1 MEILICVTLPDATK
15 SSKYSTK
22 YHPVNTF
29 NYKHSKPYLNKSTY
43 PQLNVVEGA
52 LRSFGTDVQ
61 TQNVNI
67 YRVYEVILQTQR
79 F

>member
-29 NYKHSKPYLNKSTY
+29 NYKPLKPYLNKSTY
-43 PQLNVVEGA
+43 PQLNVVEGP
-52 LRSFGTDVQ
+52 LRSFGQMFKLRMLIFTEFM
-61 TQNVNI
+61 
-67 YRVYEVILQTQR
+67 R
-79 F
+79 

>member
-29 NYKHSKPYLNKSTY
+29 NYKYSKPYLNKSTY

-52 LRSFGTDVQ
+52 LRSFGQMFKLRMLIFTEFM
-61 TQNVNI
+61 
-67 YRVYEVILQTQR
+67 R
-79 F
+79 